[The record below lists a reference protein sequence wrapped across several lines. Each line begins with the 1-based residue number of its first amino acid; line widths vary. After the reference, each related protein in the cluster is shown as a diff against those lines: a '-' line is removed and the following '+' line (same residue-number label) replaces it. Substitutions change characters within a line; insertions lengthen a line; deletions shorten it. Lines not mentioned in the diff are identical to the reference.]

1 MNGYGTALVTGASSG
16 IGAAIVRALAA
27 AGVTVHAVARR
38 EERLAALAE
47 ETGCRAHALDAT
59 DTGALARL
67 LDGRAIDILV
77 NNVGTGQGFAE
88 RLAEVDP
95 ALIDRALATN
105 LAVAL
110 HACRLVLPGM
120 IARRRGHVVTIGS
133 VGGLYPVRQTLYG
146 AAKGGLHL
154 LHQNLRIE
162 LLGSGVRA
170 TEVCPGSTNTEF
182 VDQAFRD
189 DPAGKAAFLESCRI
203 LEPEDV
209 ADAVLYALARPAH
222 VNIGT
227 IELTP
232 TGEALGGIQHG
243 DAGGRTG

>member
-1 MNGYGTALVTGASSG
+1 MNGYESALVTGASSG
-16 IGAAIVRALAA
+16 IGEAVVRTLAA
-27 AGVTVHAVARR
+27 TPLTVHAIARR
-38 EERLAALAE
+38 PDRLAALTE

-59 DTGALARL
+59 DTKSLARM
-67 LDGRAIDILV
+67 LDGLSIDVLV
-77 NNVGTGQGFAE
+77 NNVGTGLGFADP
-88 RLAEVDP
+88 LSEVEPD
-95 ALIDRALATN
+95 LIDNAIATN

-133 VGGLYPVRQTLYG
+133 VGGLYPVRQALYG

-162 LLGSGVRA
+162 LLGTGVRA
-170 TEVCPGSTNTEF
+170 TEICPGSTNTEF
-182 VDQAFRD
+182 VDHAFRD
-189 DPAGKAAFLESCRI
+189 DPAGKAAFLESCSI
-203 LEPEDV
+203 LDPADV
-209 ADAVLYALARPAH
+209 ADAVLYALERPAH

-243 DAGGRTG
+243 EVGR